1 MDFLD
6 SFSKYHIFIIVSGM
20 CLALLSLIDKT
31 LAVGVIFIVFLACVA
46 LFFLNKLKD
55 KEATKF
61 LSTLFLIVFL
71 IHAAAVI
78 FMYYA
83 HFQPFSEGRGD
94 FNEYHSVAKQVSE
107 RVHAGNFSLK
117 EFSEFPNLVN
127 YYPVIVGYVYTL
139 TVPAM
144 LMGQLINDWFL
155 SKFIFLREFAFKRR
169 FNCFINYG
177 RAVVDHKSNQ
187 RVFLEKF
194 FNFLYYFDWSDSF
207 PFLYGLCPRFK
218 FYGLLV
224 SFSKPS
230 VSINENPPIK
240 ENPPINENPPIKENP
255 PSSPSQP
262 SVSIIDPPS

>member
-1 MDFLD
+1 
-6 SFSKYHIFIIVSGM
+6 M

-144 LMGQLINDWFL
+144 LMGQLLNAWIVAL
-155 SKFIFLREFAFKRR
+155 TSIVIYLIVKEI
-169 FNCFINYG
+169 G
-177 RAVVDHKSNQ
+177 RSAKKGFMV
-187 RVFLEKF
+187 
-194 FNFLYYFDWSDSF
+194 
-207 PFLYGLCPRFK
+207 GLMIGFYPSLF
-218 FYGLLV
+218 FYGSLLLKDALIV
-224 SFSKPS
+224 LLITVALLLTIKA
-230 VSINENPPIK
+230 IK
-240 ENPPINENPPIKENP
+240 EFSWKSFLIFYITLIGVTHFRFIWAM
-255 PSSPSQP
+255 PSF
-262 SVSIIDPPS
+262 